1 MFERDKNSCI
11 DLGIDIPPQL
21 PYTMKHCT
29 VRAQY
34 STNVRRTCPRCF
46 RSSKPGPPTV
56 QLAECG
62 ETGPGTLGTWQCRK
76 FHPSQPIHH
85 IEGEV
90 GYVLRICLSHK
101 CNEEGG
107 HVLEPTSLYGEREK
121 KYSVTHK
128 RAPQAHTRI
137 LRRSQGRSESV
148 GKRNKCACVHGTSD
162 GQAIDTRL

>member
-1 MFERDKNSCI
+1 
-11 DLGIDIPPQL
+11 
-21 PYTMKHCT
+21 MKHCT

-46 RSSKPGPPTV
+46 RSSKPGPPPA

-62 ETGPGTLGTWQCRK
+62 ETGPGPLGTWQCRK

-90 GYVLRICLSHK
+90 GYVLVQRICLSHK

-107 HVLEPTSLYGEREK
+107 HVLYWNRLLFTEKGKKIIQSHISAHPKRTPGSSEGVKGAPSQWGSGTNVHACMEPPMDKPS
-121 KYSVTHK
+121 
-128 RAPQAHTRI
+128 TR
-137 LRRSQGRSESV
+137 
-148 GKRNKCACVHGTSD
+148 D
-162 GQAIDTRL
+162 